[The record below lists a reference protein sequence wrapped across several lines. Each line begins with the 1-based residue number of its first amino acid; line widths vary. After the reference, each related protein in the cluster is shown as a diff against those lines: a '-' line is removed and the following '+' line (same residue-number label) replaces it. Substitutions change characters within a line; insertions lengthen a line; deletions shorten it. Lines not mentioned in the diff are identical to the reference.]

1 MWVINPALERV
12 LRGFQESGCQAPNTK
27 ETFQENSVFFSD
39 PATLSFVCTYEAGN
53 RSPCCP
59 HTLPFSWKCKVNS
72 TELQIQVMLSRETN
86 SVSNFWEFILYNSRE
101 CSSIN
106 QTLIRVSSQR
116 LLFSKPGQIKGTYNA
131 HLPTFKEL
139 DSRDPPRKTVW

>member
-106 QTLIRVSSQR
+106 QSTTDQSVQPKAFVLKTRANKR
-116 LLFSKPGQIKGTYNA
+116 
-131 HLPTFKEL
+131 HLQCTPTN
-139 DSRDPPRKTVW
+139 V